1 MNSIPRVVIDTNLV
15 LSTLVFAGKT
25 AKLRQAWQQKRFIPL
40 VSRATTKELIR
51 VLAYPKFKLTSGEQ
65 EDLLFDYLPFCETI
79 SMPTQ
84 LPKIPSCRDV
94 FDEPFLLL
102 AVVGNADYLITGDQD
117 LLSIADDFVSEIITV
132 QQFFALL
139 DK

>member
-51 VLAYPKFKLTSGEQ
+51 VDNSGE
-65 EDLLFDYLPFCETI
+65 
-79 SMPTQ
+79 
-84 LPKIPSCRDV
+84 
-94 FDEPFLLL
+94 
-102 AVVGNADYLITGDQD
+102 NN
-117 LLSIADDFVSEIITV
+117 
-132 QQFFALL
+132 
-139 DK
+139 